1 MNLVIDRELFVR
13 VMFNLERQFHHDERC
28 QRAFSVILPHA
39 DITGYDNRHIE
50 DQLVELLQRA
60 FDDEGQSSW
69 IWYFIYE
76 LDFGRKALEP
86 MAWREDRT
94 PINLS
99 SAGAL
104 YDWLIERMK

>member
-13 VMFNLERQFHHDERC
+13 IMFNLERQFHHDERC
-28 QRAFSVILPHA
+28 RRAFSVILPHA

-76 LDFGRKALEP
+76 AKPLLAKNSSFLYAKFLPTP
-86 MAWREDRT
+86 M
-94 PINLS
+94 
-99 SAGAL
+99 
-104 YDWLIERMK
+104 